1 MKSLSSVFLCTALL
15 LSPALEAMDNQLR
28 LTSGQLE
35 VLGIETTT
43 ATAADQIGGRTLP
56 ARVRIPPDQNHAI
69 TSLFAG
75 RIAAIRVI
83 EGQQVEAGQALIELN
98 SPGLLEQQREYLDAL
113 NQRQL
118 AQADH
123 DRDRTLFEAGI
134 IPERRLLDTRV
145 KLQAARAALAEQEQL
160 LDLAG
165 IHAEAIAR
173 LQQTYQPRATATL
186 HAPVTGIVTE
196 LMTTAGQA
204 VDAGEGLAQVAAV
217 APLWLEIRL
226 AAEQAREL
234 KPGMRIQLTEPPGPG
249 GTLLSIGQRVDP
261 ATNTLSLWARLDAE
275 AAGMRPGQLV
285 NVRIAVAARINGWNL
300 PAAAVFRQGG
310 TDHVFVRND
319 DGFNATP
326 VQVLGRHQD
335 RAVLQ
340 SAGLSADSAVA
351 ITGIAALKAAWL
363 GMGGGE

>member
-15 LSPALEAMDNQLR
+15 LSPALKAMDNHLQ

-35 VLGIETTT
+35 SLGIETTT

-56 ARVRIPPDQNHAI
+56 ARVRIPPDQNHAV

-75 RIAAIRVI
+75 RIAAIRVV

-113 NQRQL
+113 NQRRL

-123 DRDRTLFEAGI
+123 DRDNALFEAGI

-165 IHAEAIAR
+165 VHTDAIAR
-173 LQQTYQPRATATL
+173 LRQTHRPRATVTL

-196 LMTTAGQA
+196 LLTTAGQA

-226 AAEQAREL
+226 AAEQARGLE
-234 KPGMRIQLTEPPGPG
+234 PGMRIQLTDPPGPG
-249 GTLLSIGQRVDP
+249 GTLLSIGQRIDP
-261 ATNTLSLWARLDAE
+261 ATNTLSLWARLDAD
-275 AAGMRPGQLV
+275 AGGMRPGQLV
-285 NVRIAVAARINGWNL
+285 NVRIAAAARDNGWVL
-300 PAAAVFRQGG
+300 PAAAVFRQGDA
-310 TDHVFVRND
+310 DHVFVRTG
-319 DGFNATP
+319 DGFIVTQ
-326 VQVLGRHQD
+326 VQVIGHRGD
-335 RAVLQ
+335 RVILHAP
-340 SAGLSADSAVA
+340 GLNTDSRVA